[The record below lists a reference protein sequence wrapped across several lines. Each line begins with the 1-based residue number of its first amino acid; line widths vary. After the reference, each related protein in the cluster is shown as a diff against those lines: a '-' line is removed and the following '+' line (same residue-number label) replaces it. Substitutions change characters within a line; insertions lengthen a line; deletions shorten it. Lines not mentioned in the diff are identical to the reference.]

1 MPSATVS
8 SPPAS
13 PAQPPI
19 KSPLRLTN
27 AGIPLICLLY
37 AGEAESAVTKK
48 PDLLWPHQKDF
59 DDKNRDIAGVGV
71 QLNSYLERSFIGWL
85 ELGTYD
91 EKDRYTLSAPNGN
104 LPAFVIFK
112 DSDSDSK
119 EYFVVETR
127 YPSTWNP
134 AEHGTR
140 LMITRYAYDDDDWLY
155 DRPNNV
161 KANKRG
167 MVITADQQKID
178 DNAKPSNLFGNGV
191 NAISGLKVVFSSR

>member
-1 MPSATVS
+1 M
-8 SPPAS
+8 
-13 PAQPPI
+13 
-19 KSPLRLTN
+19 
-27 AGIPLICLLY
+27 
-37 AGEAESAVTKK
+37 
-48 PDLLWPHQKDF
+48 
-59 DDKNRDIAGVGV
+59 
-71 QLNSYLERSFIGWL
+71 GWL

-134 AEHGTR
+134 AEHGTG
-140 LMITRYAYDDDDWLY
+140 LMITRYAYDENDWLY
-155 DRPNNV
+155 DRPNND

-191 NAISGLKVVFSSR
+191 NAISGLKVVFPSR